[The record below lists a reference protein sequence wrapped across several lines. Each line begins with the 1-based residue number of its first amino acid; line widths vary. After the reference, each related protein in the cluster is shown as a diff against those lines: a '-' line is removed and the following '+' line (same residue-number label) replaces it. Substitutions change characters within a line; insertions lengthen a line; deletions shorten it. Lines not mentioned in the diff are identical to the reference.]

1 MFSWS
6 RKQSSSSRSPSSGRG
21 GGEASMDSS
30 SRGGSG
36 SGSGSG
42 SRGRSPRLERRN
54 AAKHIDYEALAG
66 ASASAS
72 VGASWSSSSSAE
84 QRSPGLRPSRSLDL
98 APGPPGTDFRISG
111 SAEGEVDELCRSLG
125 LSGPEEFAIPV
136 AAWEARKSRSNSDV
150 LPRSRLEPSP
160 PADEVSPVAR
170 TVSAPEVQLQPALS
184 VPAPIPEES
193 LHSSSASTATDSAEE
208 PSVAASEEPSV
219 AAAEEPSVAAAEE
232 APKAASPVAVATAIA
247 VLPLPS
253 PRRGGGEV
261 GIRGA
266 RPPVLSPPPP
276 ISTLAP
282 PPMRRSFV
290 AEDMTGSAWDIVQSF
305 APSEDKSEFG
315 GPHKR
320 EGAHHT
326 SDTEEEDVE
335 EGVAAVEGELKE
347 LRVGETFEGFTGT
360 SSLSTTNDDDA
371 SSTNT
376 EAMFIISPNGKFK
389 RTIKSWMRGALLGSG
404 SFGMVYEGISDEGAF
419 FAVKEVSL
427 LDQGSNAQQ
436 SILAL
441 EQEIALLSQF
451 EHENIVQYYGTDKE
465 ESKLYI
471 FIELVT
477 QGSLSSLYHKYK
489 LRDSQVSA
497 YTRQILN
504 GLVYLH
510 ERNVVHRDIKCANI
524 LVHANGSVKLAD
536 FGLAKE
542 MSKINMLR
550 SCKGSVYWMAPEVVN
565 PRKTYG
571 PAADIWSL
579 GCTVLEM
586 LTRQIPYPN
595 VEWTNAFFMIGRGEQ
610 PPIPSYLSKEA
621 QDFISQCVRVDSEQ
635 RPSASQLLEHPFVNR
650 PLRASFESS
659 SPPAI
664 RL

>member
-6 RKQSSSSRSPSSGRG
+6 RKQSSSSGRRG
-21 GGEASMDSS
+21 ADASSMDSS
-30 SRGGSG
+30 SRGGG
-36 SGSGSG
+36 GEGSGSG
-42 SRGRSPRLERRN
+42 SRGRSSRLERRN
-54 AAKHIDYEALAG
+54 AAKHIDYEAG
-66 ASASAS
+66 ASAVSAC
-72 VGASWSSSSSAE
+72 ASWSSSTSAE
-84 QRSPGLRPSRSLDL
+84 RSLGLRPSRSLDL
-98 APGPPGTDFRISG
+98 AVGGGTDIRISG
-111 SAEGEVDELCRSLG
+111 SVEGEVDELCRSLG
-125 LSGPEEFAIPV
+125 LSGPEEFAIP
-136 AAWEARKSRSNSDV
+136 ADAWEARKERSNSDL
-150 LPRSRLEPSP
+150 LPRSRFNSSP
-160 PADEVSPVAR
+160 PVDDPSPVAR
-170 TVSAPEVQLQPALS
+170 TVSAPEVIQINLPPSFPAS
-184 VPAPIPEES
+184 IPEES
-193 LHSSSASTATDSAEE
+193 LHSSSNSTATDSAEE
-208 PSVAASEEPSV
+208 PTVAALGQES
-219 AAAEEPSVAAAEE
+219 
-232 APKAASPVAVATAIA
+232 PKAAPAVAVVAPVAE
-247 VLPLPS
+247 LPLLS

-261 GIRGA
+261 GIQGA
-266 RPPVLSPPPP
+266 RPPVLTPPQP
-276 ISTLAP
+276 IMALAP
-282 PPMRRSFV
+282 PPVRHSIV
-290 AEDMTGSAWDIVQSF
+290 AKDMSGESAWDIVHSF
-305 APSEDKSEFG
+305 APSEEKNEVRTDYERVDAS
-315 GPHKR
+315 
-320 EGAHHT
+320 HT
-326 SDTEEEDVE
+326 SDTEEEEFVE
-335 EGVAAVEGELKE
+335 EGVAGVDGELKE
-347 LRVGETFEGFTGT
+347 LRIGETFEGFTGT

-371 SSTNT
+371 SSTTT

-389 RTIKSWMRGALLGSG
+389 RKIKSWMRGALLGSG

-477 QGSLSSLYHKYK
+477 QGSLLSLYQRYK

-565 PRKTYG
+565 PKKTYG
-571 PAADIWSL
+571 PQADIWSL

-595 VEWTNAFFMIGRGEQ
+595 VEWTNAFFMIGKGERPQ
-610 PPIPSYLSKEA
+610 IPSYLSIDA
-621 QDFISQCVRVDSEQ
+621 QDFISQCVQVDPEQ
-635 RPSASQLLEHPFVNR
+635 RPSASQLLSHPFVNR
-650 PLRASFESS
+650 PLRASFESA

-664 RL
+664 SSY

>member
-6 RKQSSSSRSPSSGRG
+6 RKQSSSSGRRG
-21 GGEASMDSS
+21 ADASSMDSS
-30 SRGGSG
+30 SRGGG
-36 SGSGSG
+36 EGSGSG
-42 SRGRSPRLERRN
+42 SRGRSSRLERRN
-54 AAKHIDYEALAG
+54 AAKHIDYEAG
-66 ASASAS
+66 ASAVSAC
-72 VGASWSSSSSAE
+72 ASWSSSTSAE
-84 QRSPGLRPSRSLDL
+84 RSLGLRPSRSLDL
-98 APGPPGTDFRISG
+98 AVGGGGTDIRISG
-111 SAEGEVDELCRSLG
+111 SVEGEVDELCRSLG
-125 LSGPEEFAIPV
+125 LSGPEEFAIP
-136 AAWEARKSRSNSDV
+136 ADAWEARKERSNSDL
-150 LPRSRLEPSP
+150 LPRSRFNSSP
-160 PADEVSPVAR
+160 PVDDPSPVAR
-170 TVSAPEVQLQPALS
+170 TVSAPEVIQISLPPS
-184 VPAPIPEES
+184 FPDSIPEES
-193 LHSSSASTATDSAEE
+193 LHSSSNSTATDSAEE
-208 PSVAASEEPSV
+208 PTGAALAQESPKAVAAV
-219 AAAEEPSVAAAEE
+219 A
-232 APKAASPVAVATAIA
+232 PVAE
-247 VLPLPS
+247 LPLLS

-266 RPPVLSPPPP
+266 RPPVLSPPKPLMQ
-276 ISTLAP
+276 LAP
-282 PPMRRSFV
+282 PPGRIM
-290 AEDMTGSAWDIVQSF
+290 AKDMSGVSTWDILQSF
-305 APSEDKSEFG
+305 APSEEKSGVRTDYE
-315 GPHKR
+315 R
-320 EGAHHT
+320 ADASHT
-326 SDTEEEDVE
+326 SDTEEEEEEE
-335 EGVAAVEGELKE
+335 EGVAGVDGEMKG
-347 LRVGETFEGFTGT
+347 LRIGETFEGFTGT

-371 SSTNT
+371 SSTTT

-389 RTIKSWMRGALLGSG
+389 RKIKSWMRGALLGSG

-477 QGSLSSLYHKYK
+477 QGSLSSLYQKYK

-565 PRKTYG
+565 PKKTYG
-571 PAADIWSL
+571 PQADIWSL

-595 VEWTNAFFMIGRGEQ
+595 VEWTNAFFMIGKGEGPQ
-610 PPIPSYLSKEA
+610 IPSYLSKDA
-621 QDFISQCVRVDSEQ
+621 QDFISQCVQVDPEK
-635 RPSASQLLEHPFVNR
+635 RPSASQLLSHPFVNR

-664 RL
+664 SSY

>member
-1 MFSWS
+1 MF
-6 RKQSSSSRSPSSGRG
+6 
-21 GGEASMDSS
+21 
-30 SRGGSG
+30 
-36 SGSGSG
+36 SG
-42 SRGRSPRLERRN
+42 SRGRSPRLDRRN
-54 AAKHIDYEALAG
+54 AVKRIEYEASAG
-66 ASASAS
+66 AS
-72 VGASWSSSSSAE
+72 ASWSSSSSAE
-84 QRSPGLRPSRSLDL
+84 QQRSPGLRPSRSLDL
-98 APGPPGTDFRISG
+98 APGADLRISG
-111 SAEGEVDELCRSLG
+111 SVEGEVDELCRSLG
-125 LSGPEEFAIPV
+125 LSGPEDFAVPV
-136 AAWEARKSRSNSDV
+136 AAWEARKSRSNSDL
-150 LPRSRLEPSP
+150 LPRSRLDPST
-160 PADEVSPVAR
+160 PADETSPIAR
-170 TVSAPEVQLQPALS
+170 AVSAPGAQPTRS
-184 VPAPIPEES
+184 FPAPIPEES
-193 LHSSSASTATDSAEE
+193 LHSSPASTATESAEE
-208 PSVAASEEPSV
+208 PTVAAPEESPNAAPASAVV
-219 AAAEEPSVAAAEE
+219 A
-232 APKAASPVAVATAIA
+232 PVGG
-247 VLPLPS
+247 LPLPS

-266 RPPVLSPPPP
+266 RPPLLSPPPP
-276 ISTLAP
+276 IGALAP
-282 PPMRRSFV
+282 PPVRRSFV
-290 AEDMTGSAWDIVQSF
+290 DNDMTGSAWDIVQSF
-305 APSEDKSEFG
+305 APRDQGSELGLGGSVDSRCNSDK
-315 GPHKR
+315 
-320 EGAHHT
+320 
-326 SDTEEEDVE
+326 EEENDVE
-335 EGVAAVEGELKE
+335 DGDAAVEGELKE
-347 LRVGETFEGFTGT
+347 LRIGETFEGFTGT

-371 SSTNT
+371 SSTTT

-389 RTIKSWMRGALLGSG
+389 RNIKSWMRGALLGSG

-436 SILAL
+436 SIVAL

-477 QGSLSSLYHKYK
+477 QGSLSSLYQKYK
-489 LRDSQVSA
+489 LRESQVSA

-550 SCKGSVYWMAPEVVN
+550 SCKGSVYWMAPEVIN
-565 PRKTYG
+565 PKKMYG
-571 PAADIWSL
+571 PSADIWSL

-586 LTRQIPYPN
+586 LTRQIPFPN

-610 PPIPSYLSKEA
+610 PTIPNYLSKEA
-621 QDFISQCVRVDSEQ
+621 QDFIGQCVRVDPES

-664 RL
+664 

>member
-1 MFSWS
+1 MFSWG
-6 RKQSSSSRSPSSGRG
+6 RKQSSSAASPSSSSSSSHRRGGADGGMESSIRG
-21 GGEASMDSS
+21 GG
-30 SRGGSG
+30 
-36 SGSGSG
+36 GSG
-42 SRGRSPRLERRN
+42 SRGRSPRLDRRN
-54 AAKHIDYEALAG
+54 AAKHIEYEVGGAG
-66 ASASAS
+66 ASAPAF
-72 VGASWSSSSSAE
+72 ASWSSSSSAE

-98 APGPPGTDFRISG
+98 APGPSGADFRISG
-111 SAEGEVDELCRSLG
+111 STEGEIDELCRSLG
-125 LSGPEEFAIPV
+125 LSGPEDFAIPID
-136 AAWEARKSRSNSDV
+136 AWEARKPRCNSDL
-150 LPRSRLEPSP
+150 LPRSRPAASP
-160 PADEVSPVAR
+160 AAGQLSSVAHS
-170 TVSAPEVQLQPALS
+170 VSAPEAQLHQLLS

-193 LHSSSASTATDSAEE
+193 LHSSSTSTATDSVEE
-208 PSVAASEEPSV
+208 PTVAPPVESPKADPVVAVVAPVAA
-219 AAAEEPSVAAAEE
+219 
-232 APKAASPVAVATAIA
+232 
-247 VLPLPS
+247 LPLPS

-261 GIRGA
+261 GIRGT
-266 RPPVLSPPPP
+266 RPPLLSPPPP
-276 ISTLAP
+276 ITALAP
-282 PPMRRSFV
+282 PPGRRSSV
-290 AEDMTGSAWDIVQSF
+290 AHDMTGSAWDILESF
-305 APSEDKSEFG
+305 AP
-315 GPHKR
+315 R
-320 EGAHHT
+320 EEKGELGQAHERIDPSHT
-326 SDTEEEDVE
+326 SDSEEEDVE
-335 EGVAAVEGELKE
+335 DESAAVGGELKE
-347 LRVGETFEGFTGT
+347 MRIGETFEGFTGT

-389 RTIKSWMRGALLGSG
+389 RKIKSWMRGALLGSG

-427 LDQGSNAQQ
+427 LDQGSNAQP

-477 QGSLSSLYHKYK
+477 QGSLSSLYQKYK
-489 LRDSQVSA
+489 LQESQVSA

-504 GLVYLH
+504 GLLYLH

-550 SCKGSVYWMAPEVVN
+550 SCKGSVYWMAPEVIN
-565 PRKTYG
+565 PKKTYG
-571 PAADIWSL
+571 PSADIWSL

-586 LTRQIPYPN
+586 LTREIPFPN
-595 VEWTNAFFMIGRGEQ
+595 VEWTNAFFMIGRGER
-610 PPIPSYLSKEA
+610 PPIPNSLSKEA
-621 QDFISQCVRVDSEQ
+621 QDFIGQCVRVDPEK
-635 RPSASQLLEHPFVNR
+635 RPSAAQLLEHPFVNR

>member
-6 RKQSSSSRSPSSGRG
+6 RKQSSSSGRRRG
-21 GGEASMDSS
+21 GADASMDSS
-30 SRGGSG
+30 SRGGG
-36 SGSGSG
+36 GSGSG
-42 SRGRSPRLERRN
+42 SRGRSPRLDRRN
-54 AAKHIDYEALAG
+54 AAKRIEYEVGAG
-66 ASASAS
+66 AASAS

-84 QRSPGLRPSRSLDL
+84 HHGSPGLRPSRSLDL
-98 APGPPGTDFRISG
+98 APGLDLRING

-125 LSGPEEFAIPV
+125 LSGPEDFAIPL
-136 AAWEARKSRSNSDV
+136 AAWEARKSRSNSDL

-160 PADEVSPVAR
+160 PADELSPIAR
-170 TVSAPEVQLQPALS
+170 AVSAPNVQPALS

-193 LHSSSASTATDSAEE
+193 LHSSSTSTATESAEE
-208 PSVAASEEPSV
+208 PTV
-219 AAAEEPSVAAAEE
+219 AAAEVS
-232 APKAASPVAVATAIA
+232 PKIVPAVAVVAP
-247 VLPLPS
+247 VGGLPLPS

-266 RPPVLSPPPP
+266 RPPLLSPPPP
-276 ISTLAP
+276 ITALAP
-282 PPMRRSFV
+282 PPVRRPVV
-290 AEDMTGSAWDIVQSF
+290 ADDMTGSAWDIVQSF
-305 APSEDKSEFG
+305 APSEGSGLGEAHERADT
-315 GPHKR
+315 PHV
-320 EGAHHT
+320 
-326 SDTEEEDVE
+326 SDTEDDEVED
-335 EGVAAVEGELKE
+335 GVAAVEGVLKE

-389 RTIKSWMRGALLGSG
+389 RKIKSWMRGALLGSG

-477 QGSLSSLYHKYK
+477 QGSLSSLYQKYK
-489 LRDSQVSA
+489 LRESQVSA
-497 YTRQILN
+497 YTRQILK
-504 GLVYLH
+504 GLLYLH

-550 SCKGSVYWMAPEVVN
+550 SCKGSVYWMAPEVIN
-565 PRKTYG
+565 PKKMYG
-571 PAADIWSL
+571 PSADIWSL

-586 LTRQIPYPN
+586 LTRQIPFPN

-610 PPIPSYLSKEA
+610 PPIPNYLSKEA
-621 QDFISQCVRVDSEQ
+621 QDFIGQCVRVDPEN
-635 RPSASQLLEHPFVNR
+635 RPSASQLLEHPFVNG

-659 SPPAI
+659 SPPAL

>member
-1 MFSWS
+1 
-6 RKQSSSSRSPSSGRG
+6 
-21 GGEASMDSS
+21 MDSS
-30 SRGGSG
+30 SRGGGG

-42 SRGRSPRLERRN
+42 SRGRSPRLDRRN
-54 AAKHIDYEALAG
+54 AVKRVDYEAGAG
-66 ASASAS
+66 ASVS
-72 VGASWSSSSSAE
+72 VAASWSSSSSADQ
-84 QRSPGLRPSRSLDL
+84 QRSPGPGLQPSRSLDV
-98 APGPPGTDFRISG
+98 APGADLRISG
-111 SAEGEVDELCRSLG
+111 SVEGEVDELCRSLG
-125 LSGPEEFAIPV
+125 LSGPEDFAIPV
-136 AAWEARKSRSNSDV
+136 AAWEARKSRSNSDL
-150 LPRSRLEPSP
+150 LPRSHPDPSTPADEPSP
-160 PADEVSPVAR
+160 IAR
-170 TVSAPEVQLQPALS
+170 VVSAPDVQPTRF
-184 VPAPIPEES
+184 VPAPIPATVAAPEES
-193 LHSSSASTATDSAEE
+193 
-208 PSVAASEEPSV
+208 
-219 AAAEEPSVAAAEE
+219 
-232 APKAASPVAVATAIA
+232 PKAAPAVAVAAP
-247 VLPLPS
+247 VGGLPLPS

-266 RPPVLSPPPP
+266 RPPLLSPPPP
-276 ISTLAP
+276 IGALAP
-282 PPMRRSFV
+282 PPVRRSFV
-290 AEDMTGSAWDIVQSF
+290 DDDMTRSAWDIVQSF
-305 APSEDKSEFG
+305 APREQGSEPGERLDT
-315 GPHKR
+315 R
-320 EGAHHT
+320 CN
-326 SDTEEEDVE
+326 SDTEEESEAED
-335 EGVAAVEGELKE
+335 GVAAVEGELKE
-347 LRVGETFEGFTGT
+347 LRIGETFEGLTGT

-371 SSTNT
+371 SSTTT

-389 RTIKSWMRGALLGSG
+389 RKIKSWMRGALLGSG

-436 SILAL
+436 SIVAL
-441 EQEIALLSQF
+441 EQEIALLGQF

-477 QGSLSSLYHKYK
+477 QGSLSSLYQKYK
-489 LRDSQVSA
+489 LRESQVSA

-550 SCKGSVYWMAPEVVN
+550 SCKGSVYWMAPEVIN
-565 PRKTYG
+565 PKKMYG
-571 PAADIWSL
+571 PSADIWSL

-586 LTRQIPYPN
+586 LTRQIPFPN
-595 VEWTNAFFMIGRGEQ
+595 IEWTNAFFMIGRGEQ
-610 PPIPSYLSKEA
+610 PTIPCYLSKEA
-621 QDFISQCVRVDSEQ
+621 QDFIGQCVRVDPES

-664 RL
+664 

>member
-6 RKQSSSSRSPSSGRG
+6 RKQSSSSGSPSSSASSSSRRRG
-21 GGEASMDSS
+21 GADASMDSS
-30 SRGGSG
+30 SRGGG
-36 SGSGSG
+36 GSGSG
-42 SRGRSPRLERRN
+42 SRGRSPRLDRRN
-54 AAKHIDYEALAG
+54 AKRIDYEVGAVG
-66 ASASAS
+66 ASASVA
-72 VGASWSSSSSAE
+72 ASWSSSSSAE
-84 QRSPGLRPSRSLDL
+84 QQRSPGLRPSRSLDL
-98 APGPPGTDFRISG
+98 APGADLRISG

-136 AAWEARKSRSNSDV
+136 DAWEARKSRSNSDL
-150 LPRSRLEPSP
+150 LPRSRLDSSL
-160 PADEVSPVAR
+160 PADELSPIAR
-170 TVSAPEVQLQPALS
+170 AVSAPNVQPTLS

-193 LHSSSASTATDSAEE
+193 LHSSSTSTATE
-208 PSVAASEEPSV
+208 
-219 AAAEEPSVAAAEE
+219 AAEEPTISAPEE
-232 APKAASPVAVATAIA
+232 SPKAAPAVAV
-247 VLPLPS
+247 VPPVGGLPLPS
-253 PRRGGGEV
+253 PRRGGGE
-261 GIRGA
+261 
-266 RPPVLSPPPP
+266 
-276 ISTLAP
+276 
-282 PPMRRSFV
+282 
-290 AEDMTGSAWDIVQSF
+290 SF
-305 APSEDKSEFG
+305 APSEERNEPG
-315 GPHKR
+315 GADER
-320 EGAHHT
+320 TDTHHV
-326 SDTEEEDVE
+326 SDTEEDEVED
-335 EGVAAVEGELKE
+335 GVAAVEGELKE
-347 LRVGETFEGFTGT
+347 LRIGETFEGFTGT

-371 SSTNT
+371 SSTTT

-389 RTIKSWMRGALLGSG
+389 RKIKSWMRGALLGSG

-477 QGSLSSLYHKYK
+477 QGSLSSLYQKYK
-489 LRDSQVSA
+489 LRESQVSA

-504 GLVYLH
+504 GLLYLH

-550 SCKGSVYWMAPEVVN
+550 SCKGSVYWMAPEVIN
-565 PRKTYG
+565 PKKMYG
-571 PAADIWSL
+571 PSADIWSL

-586 LTRQIPYPN
+586 LTRQIPFPN

-610 PPIPSYLSKEA
+610 PPIPNYLSKEA
-621 QDFISQCVRVDSEQ
+621 QDFIGQCVRVDPEN
-635 RPSASQLLEHPFVNR
+635 RPSAAQLLEHPFVNR

-659 SPPAI
+659 SPSAL

>member
-1 MFSWS
+1 MFSWG
-6 RKQSSSSRSPSSGRG
+6 RKQSSSGSPSSSSSSSGRRRG
-21 GGEASMDSS
+21 GADASMDSS
-30 SRGGSG
+30 SRGGG
-36 SGSGSG
+36 GSGSG
-42 SRGRSPRLERRN
+42 SRGRSPRLDRRN
-54 AAKHIDYEALAG
+54 AAKRIDYEVAAAAG
-66 ASASAS
+66 ASAP
-72 VGASWSSSSSAE
+72 VGVSWSSSSSAE
-84 QRSPGLRPSRSLDL
+84 QQRSPGLRPSRSLDL
-98 APGPPGTDFRISG
+98 APGADLRISG

-125 LSGPEEFAIPV
+125 LSGPEEFAIPID
-136 AAWEARKSRSNSDV
+136 AWEARKSRSNSDL
-150 LPRSRLEPSP
+150 LPRSRLVPPS
-160 PADEVSPVAR
+160 PADELSPVAR
-170 TVSAPEVQLQPALS
+170 SVSAPVPDVQPTLS
-184 VPAPIPEES
+184 VPAPIPEEP
-193 LHSSSASTATDSAEE
+193 LHSSSSTSTATDSAEE
-208 PSVAASEEPSV
+208 PTAAPAPEES
-219 AAAEEPSVAAAEE
+219 
-232 APKAASPVAVATAIA
+232 PKAAPTVAVVAPAA
-247 VLPLPS
+247 GLPLPS

-261 GIRGA
+261 GIRGV
-266 RPPVLSPPPP
+266 RPPLLSPPPP
-276 ISTLAP
+276 ITALAP
-282 PPMRRSFV
+282 PPVRKSFV
-290 AEDMTGSAWDIVQSF
+290 ADDMTGSAWDIVQSF
-305 APSEDKSEFG
+305 APSEEPSELG
-315 GPHKR
+315 
-320 EGAHHT
+320 GAHEHV
-326 SDTEEEDVE
+326 DTRHILDTKEENEVDN
-335 EGVAAVEGELKE
+335 GMASVEGELKE
-347 LRVGETFEGFTGT
+347 LRIGETFEGFTGT

-371 SSTNT
+371 SSTTT

-389 RTIKSWMRGALLGSG
+389 RKIKSWMRGALLGSG

-477 QGSLSSLYHKYK
+477 QGSLSTLYQKYK
-489 LRDSQVSA
+489 LRESQVSA

-550 SCKGSVYWMAPEVVN
+550 SCKGSVYWMAPEVIN
-565 PRKTYG
+565 PKKLYG
-571 PAADIWSL
+571 PSADIWSL

-586 LTRQIPYPN
+586 LTRQIPFPN

-610 PPIPSYLSKEA
+610 PPIPNYLSKEA
-621 QDFISQCVRVDSEQ
+621 QDFIGQCVRVDPDN
-635 RPSASQLLEHPFVNR
+635 RPSASQLLDHPFVNR

-659 SPPAI
+659 SPPAL

>member
-1 MFSWS
+1 MFPWS
-6 RKQSSSSRSPSSGRG
+6 RKQSSSSGSPSSSASSSSRRRG
-21 GGEASMDSS
+21 GADASMDSS
-30 SRGGSG
+30 SRGGGG

-42 SRGRSPRLERRN
+42 SRGRSPRLDRRN
-54 AAKHIDYEALAG
+54 AKRIDYEVGAVG
-66 ASASAS
+66 ASASVA
-72 VGASWSSSSSAE
+72 ASWSSSSSAE
-84 QRSPGLRPSRSLDL
+84 QQQRSPGLRPSRSLDL
-98 APGPPGTDFRISG
+98 APGADLRISG

-136 AAWEARKSRSNSDV
+136 DAWEARKSRSNSDL
-150 LPRSRLEPSP
+150 LPRSRLDSSL
-160 PADEVSPVAR
+160 PADELSPIAR
-170 TVSAPEVQLQPALS
+170 AVSAPNVQPTLS

-193 LHSSSASTATDSAEE
+193 LHSSSASTATETAEE
-208 PSVAASEEPSV
+208 PTVAAPEES
-219 AAAEEPSVAAAEE
+219 
-232 APKAASPVAVATAIA
+232 PKAAPAITVVPPVGG
-247 VLPLPS
+247 LPLPS

-266 RPPVLSPPPP
+266 RPPLLSPPPP
-276 ISTLAP
+276 ITALAP
-282 PPMRRSFV
+282 PPVRRPAAAV
-290 AEDMTGSAWDIVQSF
+290 DMTGSAWDIVQSF
-305 APSEDKSEFG
+305 APSEERNEPG
-315 GPHKR
+315 GADER
-320 EGAHHT
+320 T
-326 SDTEEEDVE
+326 DTRLVSDTEEDEVED
-335 EGVAAVEGELKE
+335 GVAAVEGELKE
-347 LRVGETFEGFTGT
+347 LRIGETFEGFTGT

-371 SSTNT
+371 SSTTT

-389 RTIKSWMRGALLGSG
+389 RKIKSWMRGALLGSG

-465 ESKLYI
+465 DSKLYI

-477 QGSLSSLYHKYK
+477 QGSLSSLYQKYK
-489 LRDSQVSA
+489 LRESQVSA

-504 GLVYLH
+504 GLLYLH

-542 MSKINMLR
+542 FQMSKINMLR
-550 SCKGSVYWMAPEVVN
+550 SCKGSVYWMAPEVIN
-565 PRKTYG
+565 PKKMYG
-571 PAADIWSL
+571 PSADIWSL

-586 LTRQIPYPN
+586 LTRQIPFPN

-610 PPIPSYLSKEA
+610 PPIPNYLSKEA
-621 QDFISQCVRVDSEQ
+621 QDFIGQCVRVDPEN

-659 SPPAI
+659 SPSAL

>member
-6 RKQSSSSRSPSSGRG
+6 RKQSSSSGSPSSSSSSRRRG
-21 GGEASMDSS
+21 GADASMDSS
-30 SRGGSG
+30 SRGGG
-36 SGSGSG
+36 GSGSG
-42 SRGRSPRLERRN
+42 SRGRSPRLDRRN
-54 AAKHIDYEALAG
+54 AKRIDYEVGAAG
-66 ASASAS
+66 ASASVA
-72 VGASWSSSSSAE
+72 ASWSSSSSAE
-84 QRSPGLRPSRSLDL
+84 QQRSPGLRPSRSLDL
-98 APGPPGTDFRISG
+98 APGADLRISG

-136 AAWEARKSRSNSDV
+136 DAWEARKSRSNSDL
-150 LPRSRLEPSP
+150 LPRSRLDSSL
-160 PADEVSPVAR
+160 PADELSPIAR
-170 TVSAPEVQLQPALS
+170 AVSAPNVQPTLS

-193 LHSSSASTATDSAEE
+193 LHSSSTSTATEPAEE
-208 PSVAASEEPSV
+208 PTTVAAPVESPKAAPSVAAVP
-219 AAAEEPSVAAAEE
+219 
-232 APKAASPVAVATAIA
+232 PVGD
-247 VLPLPS
+247 LPLPS

-266 RPPVLSPPPP
+266 RPPLLSPPPP
-276 ISTLAP
+276 ITALAP
-282 PPMRRSFV
+282 PPVRRP
-290 AEDMTGSAWDIVQSF
+290 AAALDLTGSAWDIVQSF
-305 APSEDKSEFG
+305 APSEERNEPG
-315 GPHKR
+315 GADERTDTRHV
-320 EGAHHT
+320 
-326 SDTEEEDVE
+326 SDTEEEEVE
-335 EGVAAVEGELKE
+335 DGVAAVDGELKE
-347 LRVGETFEGFTGT
+347 LRIGETFEGFTGT

-371 SSTNT
+371 SSTTT

-389 RTIKSWMRGALLGSG
+389 RKIKSWMRGALLGSG

-441 EQEIALLSQF
+441 EQE
-451 EHENIVQYYGTDKE
+451 

-477 QGSLSSLYHKYK
+477 QGSLSSLYQKYK
-489 LRDSQVSA
+489 LRESQVSA
-497 YTRQILN
+497 YTRQILD
-504 GLVYLH
+504 GLLYLH

-550 SCKGSVYWMAPEVVN
+550 SCKGSVYWMAPEVIN
-565 PRKTYG
+565 PKKMYG
-571 PAADIWSL
+571 PSADIWSL

-586 LTRQIPYPN
+586 LTRQIPFPN

-610 PPIPSYLSKEA
+610 PPIPNYLSKEA
-621 QDFISQCVRVDSEQ
+621 QDFIGQCVRVDPEN

-650 PLRASFESS
+650 PLRSSFESS
-659 SPPAI
+659 SPSA
-664 RL
+664 LHL

>member
-1 MFSWS
+1 MFSWG
-6 RKQSSSSRSPSSGRG
+6 RKQSSPASPSGRRG
-21 GGEASMDSS
+21 GDAPMDSS
-30 SRGGSG
+30 SRRSGGGSG

-54 AAKHIDYEALAG
+54 AVKHIDYEARGGAG
-66 ASASAS
+66 ASVS
-72 VGASWSSSSSAE
+72 ASWSSSSSAE
-84 QRSPGLRPSRSLDL
+84 PSPGVRPSRSLDF
-98 APGPPGTDFRISG
+98 AARGGTDFRISG

-125 LSGPEEFAIPV
+125 LSGPEDFAIPV
-136 AAWEARKSRSNSDV
+136 AAWEARKARSSSDLLSRPRPDKSNPPV
-150 LPRSRLEPSP
+150 EEHTPVVRSTSAPDGPWPSP
-160 PADEVSPVAR
+160 
-170 TVSAPEVQLQPALS
+170 LS
-184 VPAPIPEES
+184 FPDPIPEEPI
-193 LHSSSASTATDSAEE
+193 HSSSTSTAADSVEE
-208 PSVAASEEPSV
+208 LTVAAL
-219 AAAEEPSVAAAEE
+219 AES
-232 APKAASPVAVATAIA
+232 PKATPTVAVVEPFAG
-247 VLPLPS
+247 LSLLS
-253 PRRGGGEV
+253 PRRGGGDV

-266 RPPVLSPPPP
+266 RPPLLSPPPP
-276 ISTLAP
+276 ITGLALP
-282 PPMRRSFV
+282 PVRRSSV
-290 AEDMTGSAWDIVQSF
+290 AEITSGSAWDIVNSF
-305 APSEDKSEFG
+305 APREENTQLRMSYEHVES
-315 GPHKR
+315 PHM
-320 EGAHHT
+320 
-326 SDTEEEDVE
+326 SDTEEEDNAE
-335 EGVAAVEGELKE
+335 ETDEGFTGAEGELKGW
-347 LRVGETFEGFTGT
+347 RVGETFEGFTGT

-376 EAMFIISPNGKFK
+376 EPVFNISPNGKFK
-389 RTIKSWMRGALLGSG
+389 RNIKSWMRGALLGSG
-404 SFGMVYEGISDEGAF
+404 SFGTVYEGISDEGAF

-477 QGSLSSLYHKYK
+477 QGSLSSLYQKYK

-565 PRKTYG
+565 PKKTYG
-571 PAADIWSL
+571 PAADMWSL

-595 VEWTNAFFMIGRGEQ
+595 VEWTNAFFKIGRGEQ
-610 PPIPSYLSKEA
+610 PPMPSYLSKEA
-621 QDFISQCVRVDSEQ
+621 QDFIGQCVRVDPEERPTASE
-635 RPSASQLLEHPFVNR
+635 LLAHPFVNR
-650 PLRASFESS
+650 PLRASFDSL
-659 SPPAI
+659 SPPTN
-664 RL
+664 RQ

>member
-1 MFSWS
+1 MFSWG
-6 RKQSSSSRSPSSGRG
+6 RNKQSSPASSSGRRG
-21 GGEASMDSS
+21 GGDAPMDSS
-30 SRGGSG
+30 GSSRRG

-54 AAKHIDYEALAG
+54 AAKHIDYEAGAG
-66 ASASAS
+66 AGPTS
-72 VGASWSSSSSAE
+72 VSASWSSSASASSTE
-84 QRSPGLRPSRSLDL
+84 RSPGVRPSRSLDL
-98 APGPPGTDFRISG
+98 AARGGGTDFRISG

-125 LSGPEEFAIPV
+125 LSGPEDFAIPV
-136 AAWEARKSRSNSDV
+136 AAWEARKARSSNDLLSRARPDTSA
-150 LPRSRLEPSP
+150 P
-160 PADEVSPVAR
+160 PVADPAPVVR
-170 TVSAPEVQLQPALS
+170 TTSAPEAPWPAPLS
-184 VPAPIPEES
+184 FPDPIPEES
-193 LHSSSASTATDSAEE
+193 IHSSATSTATDSVEE
-208 PSVAASEEPSV
+208 LTVAAPAESPKPTPTAALAEHV
-219 AAAEEPSVAAAEE
+219 AGLS
-232 APKAASPVAVATAIA
+232 
-247 VLPLPS
+247 LLS

-261 GIRGA
+261 GIRGV
-266 RPPVLSPPPP
+266 RPPLLSPPPP
-276 ISTLAP
+276 ITGLALP
-282 PPMRRSFV
+282 PARRSSV
-290 AEDMTGSAWDIVQSF
+290 TEIMSGSAWDIVNSF
-305 APSEDKSEFG
+305 APREENNSELRMSYQHAES
-315 GPHKR
+315 PHM
-320 EGAHHT
+320 
-326 SDTEEEDVE
+326 SDTEQDNAEETD
-335 EGVAAVEGELKE
+335 EGFAEAEGEHRE
-347 LRVGETFEGFTGT
+347 WRVGETFEGFTGT

-376 EAMFIISPNGKFK
+376 EPVFNISPNGKFK
-389 RTIKSWMRGALLGSG
+389 RNIKSWMRGALLGSG
-404 SFGMVYEGISDEGAF
+404 SFGTVYEGISDEGAF

-477 QGSLSSLYHKYK
+477 QGSLSSLYQKYK

-571 PAADIWSL
+571 PAADMWSL

-610 PPIPSYLSKEA
+610 PPMPSYLSKEA
-621 QDFISQCVRVDSEQ
+621 QDFIGQCVRVDPEERPTASE
-635 RPSASQLLEHPFVNR
+635 LLAHPFVNR
-650 PLRASFESS
+650 PLRASFDSL
-659 SPPAI
+659 SPPTN
-664 RL
+664 RQ